1 MKRNPLAKAIKLAMT
16 GVVAGSL
23 AACGGG
29 GSSSSSADGSSGTS
43 VGAVTGFGSVFVNGT
58 KFETNGSVD
67 SDDGI
72 TREEQLEKGMILQ
85 VKGDW
90 DDRGEGRADRVSY
103 DDTLRGPLSG
113 FTWTDEA
120 AGTGTLTLLGQAIS
134 FDGRTVFRGASPAD
148 IQQDPQKYRVR
159 VSAWRLEDG
168 SFRASY
174 VGAKPIGV
182 DFDDD
187 NEVEIE
193 GVVANLDTDAETF
206 TINDFLID
214 YTSAVGDDDFSLD
227 DLADGIVVEVEGSLE
242 SGRIVADE
250 IEGEDDWF
258 DENDDVEVSGT
269 IYDYDDANR
278 RFSISGVTVQI
289 NGNTEFDDIRE
300 SDLADGFFVEVE
312 GEFRNGV
319 LVAEE
324 IEGQDSDA
332 EVEGKIES
340 IDLAS
345 ESMVVA
351 GVAVRLT
358 ASTLIEDDDD
368 DRRNRV
374 QDLEGL
380 QVGDFLEVEGRQ
392 RSQDGGF
399 LEAISIE
406 REDDDEGDDYELEG
420 RVSALS
426 PNSITIMNLEV
437 LRNDYSISGAE
448 VGDEVEIEYRST
460 EGGQYELVSNVEVE
474 DDDGDG
480 NDDDRDDDDDSDD

>member
-1 MKRNPLAKAIKLAMT
+1 MKRNPLATAIKFAMT

-29 GSSSSSADGSSGTS
+29 GSGGSSADGSSGTS

-58 KFETNGSVD
+58 KFETNGSVV

-72 TREEQLEKGMILQ
+72 EREEQLEKGMILQ

-90 DDRGEGRADRVSY
+90 DDRGEGRADRINY

-120 AGTGTLTLLGQAIS
+120 AGIGTLTLLGQTIS
-134 FDGRTVFRGASPAD
+134 FDGRTVFKGATLAEV
-148 IQQDPQKYRVR
+148 QANPQGYRAR
-159 VSAWRLEDG
+159 VSAWRLDNG

-174 VGAKPIGV
+174 VGVKPIGV
-182 DFDDD
+182 DFDDQ

-193 GVVANLDTDAETF
+193 GVVADLKTDLETF
-206 TINDFLID
+206 TINGFLID

-227 DLADGIVVEVEGSLE
+227 ALADGILVEVEGQLDANRP
-242 SGRIVADE
+242 GIIIAAE
-250 IEGEDDWF
+250 IEDKDDLF
-258 DENDDVEVSGT
+258 DEDDDVEVSGS
-269 IYDYDDANR
+269 IYDYDEANR
-278 RFSISGVTVQI
+278 RFSIAGVTVQI
-289 NGNTEFDDIRE
+289 NGSTEFDDLSE
-300 SDLADGFFVEVE
+300 GDLVDGLFVEVE

-324 IEGQDSDA
+324 IEGQESDA

-340 IDLAS
+340 IDLSS

-368 DRRNRV
+368 DRRNRI

-380 QVGDFLEVEGRQ
+380 RVGDVLEVEGRQ
-392 RSQDGGF
+392 RSEDGGY

-406 REDDDEGDDYELEG
+406 REDDDEEGAYELEG
-420 RVSALS
+420 RVNALG
-426 PNSITIMNLEV
+426 PNSMTIMNLEV
-437 LRNDYSISGAE
+437 LFNGFSTSGAV
-448 VGDEVEIEYRST
+448 VGDDVEIDYEPT
-460 EGGQYELVSNVEVE
+460 GGGQYQLVSNVEVE
-474 DDDGDG
+474 DDDGDRD
-480 NDDDRDDDDDSDD
+480 NDDDDLDD

>member
-1 MKRNPLAKAIKLAMT
+1 MKRNPLAKAIKFAMT

-90 DDRGEGRADRVSY
+90 DNRGEGRADRVSY

-120 AGTGTLTLLGQAIS
+120 AGTGTLTLLGQTIS
-134 FDGRTVFRGASPAD
+134 FDGRTVFRGAKPAE
-148 IQQDPQKYRVR
+148 IEGNTQGYRVR

-193 GVVANLDTDAETF
+193 GVVANLDTDAQTF

-214 YTSAVGDDDFSLD
+214 YTSAVGDDDFSLE

-269 IYDYDDANR
+269 IYDYDDVNR

-289 NGNTEFDDIRE
+289 EDSTEFDDISE
-300 SDLADGFFVEVE
+300 SALVDGTFVEVE

-340 IDLAS
+340 IDLSS

-406 REDDDEGDDYELEG
+406 REDDDGGDDYELEG

-437 LRNDYSISGAE
+437 LLNGKSTSGAE
-448 VGDEVEIEYRST
+448 VGDEVEIEYRPT
-460 EGGQYELVSNVEVE
+460 GGGQYELVSNVEVE
-474 DDDGDG
+474 DDDED
-480 NDDDRDDDDDSDD
+480 NDEDDDRDDDSDD